1 MTIIK
6 HTLDSKNPPRLTRKE
21 KDRYDA
27 MADEDIDYSDI
38 PALGDEFFRDAQLA
52 SKFKIS
58 KSRVTMRLDNDIL
71 DWLKG
76 QGKGYQTRANM
87 ILRAAMEHHRKP

>member
-6 HTLDSKNPPRLTRKE
+6 HRLDSKDPPRLTKKE

-27 MADEDIDYSDI
+27 MADEDIDYSDL
-38 PALGDEFFRDAQLA
+38 PELGDEFFRNAKLA
-52 SKFKIS
+52 SEFKKS

-76 QGKGYQTRANM
+76 PGKGYQTRANM
-87 ILRAAMEHHRKP
+87 ILRAAMEHQKKT